1 MSKSFADLTAL
12 LEDLHK
18 ALRKLIPLQQEKI
31 AAVRAHDL
39 DALNECMKQEQ
50 AASLALRGL
59 EQKRSALLEALGLS
73 DVSLGQLAQRCPA
86 EFQAA
91 VREGAETL
99 RRDGE
104 ELRAAQKAARTVVEK
119 DLRRVNEEL
128 ERRGVPTDPED
139 GAEPGV
145 GMPPVGMRTDFRA

>member
-1 MSKSFADLTAL
+1 MSKSYADLPVL

-18 ALRKLIPLQQEKI
+18 TLRKLIPLQQEKI
-31 AAVRAHDL
+31 QAVRAHDL
-39 DALNECMKQEQ
+39 DALNDCMKQEQ

-59 EQKRSALLEALGLS
+59 EQKRSALLEALGLT
-73 DVSLGQLAQRCPA
+73 DVSLGQLAGHCPP

-119 DLRRVNEEL
+119 GLRRVNGEL

-139 GAEPGV
+139 GAEPGA
-145 GMPPVGMRTDFRA
+145 GMPANGMYTDFRA